1 MVKMRYRKRELKFL
15 TDHYTQSDVFIKD
28 NHKNMFKIPVG
39 ELLASYEG
47 DTRSL
52 MFHDDVPE
60 DLWDDLIL
68 KDTLELDIQLTH
80 IKGGIEVYFTRFETV
95 ADIDGI
101 EYEIDIPPFERV
113 FLEREDMNDPGSLD
127 IINRKTGI
135 IDLSHVIREETLMY
149 AHY

>member
-1 MVKMRYRKRELKFL
+1 
-15 TDHYTQSDVFIKD
+15 
-28 NHKNMFKIPVG
+28 MFEIPVG
-39 ELLASYEG
+39 ELLTSYEG

-52 MFHDDVPE
+52 TFHDDVPE
-60 DLWDDLIL
+60 NTWDGLIL

-80 IKGGIEVYFTRFETV
+80 IKGGIEVHFTRFETV

>member
-47 DTRSL
+47 S
-52 MFHDDVPE
+52 MKSIIFYDDVP
-60 DLWDDLIL
+60 DDIWDDLIL
-68 KDTLELDIQLTH
+68 KDTLNLEIQLTH
-80 IKGGIEVYFTRFETV
+80 IKHGIEVHFTRFETI
-95 ADIDGI
+95 AEIDGI

-113 FLEREDMNDPGSLD
+113 FHEKFDPTNIDSLD